1 MAVSNYMSGIFGNS
15 PVKPMQMH
23 MEKVH
28 ECVSLLVPFCESVIA
43 EDWKKVEKN
52 QKKISSLETEAD
64 KLKKELRLNLPK
76 GLFMQVSRRDLLEI
90 LTIQD
95 SVANKAKDVAGIIL
109 GRRIIIPK
117 KIANDFLKLAQ
128 RCVDASEQATKTIN
142 ELDELVETGFRGNE
156 VKLVQTMIRKLD
168 KIEADTDK
176 IQRSIRAKLFAIEND
191 LPPVEVM
198 FLYKVIE
205 TTGDVADQAQRVG
218 SRLQLLLAR

>member
-15 PVKPMQMH
+15 PIKPMQVH

-28 ECVSLLVPFCESVIA
+28 ECVSLLVPFFEAVVA
-43 EDWKKVEKN
+43 EDWKKVEKK
-52 QKKISSLETEAD
+52 QQKISEMETEAD
-64 KLKKELRLNLPK
+64 VLKKELRLNLPK

-109 GRRIIIPK
+109 GRKMVLPK
-117 KIANDFLKLAQ
+117 KIASDYLKFVQ
-128 RCVDASEQATKTIN
+128 RCVDASEQAKATIN
-142 ELDELVETGFRGNE
+142 ELDELVETGFRGTE
-156 VKLVQTMIRKLD
+156 VKLVQKMIKKLD

-176 IQRSIRAKLFAIEND
+176 LQRKIRGKLFEIETD
-191 LPPVEVM
+191 MPPLEAM

-205 TTGDVADQAQRVG
+205 ATGDVADQAQRVG

>member
-1 MAVSNYMSGIFGNS
+1 MAVSNYMSGIFRNS

-28 ECVSLLVPFCESVIA
+28 DCVSLLVPFCEAVIA
-43 EDWKKVEKN
+43 EDWKKVEKK
-52 QKKISSLETEAD
+52 QQKISVLENEAD
-64 KLKKELRLNLPK
+64 ALKKELRLNLPK

-109 GRRIIIPK
+109 GRKMVLPK
-117 KIANDFLKLAQ
+117 KIATDYLKFVQ
-128 RCVDASEQATKTIN
+128 RCVEASAQAKVTIN
-142 ELDELVETGFRGNE
+142 ELDELVETGFRGTE
-156 VKLVQTMIRKLD
+156 VKLVQKMIKKLD

-176 IQRSIRAKLFAIEND
+176 LQRKIRSKLFEIETE
-191 LPPVEVM
+191 LPPLEAM

-205 TTGDVADQAQRVG
+205 ATGDVADQSQRVG

>member
-15 PVKPMQMH
+15 PIKPMQMH

-28 ECVSLLVPFCESVIA
+28 ECVSILVPYFEAVVA
-43 EDWKKVEKN
+43 EDWKKVEKK
-52 QKKISSLETEAD
+52 QQQISQLETEAD
-64 KLKKELRLNLPK
+64 VLKKELRLNLPK

-109 GRRIIIPK
+109 GRKMVLPK
-117 KIANDFLKLAQ
+117 KIANDFLKFAQ
-128 RCVDASEQATKTIN
+128 RCVDASEQAKHTIN
-142 ELDELVETGFRGNE
+142 ELDELVETGFRGTE
-156 VKLVQTMIRKLD
+156 VKLVQKMIKTLD

-176 IQRSIRAKLFAIEND
+176 IQRKIRGKLFEIETD
-191 LPPVEVM
+191 MPPLEAM

-205 TTGDVADQAQRVG
+205 ATGDVADQAQRVG

>member
-28 ECVSLLVPFCESVIA
+28 ECVSLLIPFFEAVLV
-43 EDWKKVEKN
+43 EDWKKVEKH
-52 QKKISSLETEAD
+52 QQKISVLENEAD
-64 KLKKELRLNLPK
+64 ALKKELRLNLPK
-76 GLFMQVSRRDLLEI
+76 GLFMQVSRRDILEI

-95 SVANKAKDVAGIIL
+95 SVANKAKDVAGLIL
-109 GRRIIIPK
+109 GRKMILPK
-117 KIANDFLKLAQ
+117 KIATDYLKFVQ
-128 RCVDASEQATKTIN
+128 RCVDASAQAKLTIN
-142 ELDELVETGFRGNE
+142 ELDELVETGFRGTE
-156 VKLVQTMIRKLD
+156 VKLVQKMIKTLD

-176 IQRSIRAKLFAIEND
+176 LQRKIRLKLFEIEND
-191 LPPVEVM
+191 MPPLEVM

-205 TTGDVADQAQRVG
+205 STGDVADQAQRVG

>member
-15 PVKPMQMH
+15 PIKPMQVH

-28 ECVSLLVPFCESVIA
+28 ECVSLLVPFFEAVVA
-43 EDWKKVEKN
+43 EDWKKVEKK
-52 QKKISSLETEAD
+52 QQKISEMETEAD
-64 KLKKELRLNLPK
+64 VLKKELRLNLPK

-109 GRRIIIPK
+109 GRKMVLPK
-117 KIANDFLKLAQ
+117 KIASDYLKFAQ
-128 RCVDASEQATKTIN
+128 RCVDASEQAKATIN
-142 ELDELVETGFRGNE
+142 ELDELVETGFRGTE
-156 VKLVQTMIRKLD
+156 VKLVQKMIKKLD

-176 IQRSIRAKLFAIEND
+176 IQRKIRAKLFEIEND
-191 LPPVEVM
+191 MPPLEVM

-205 TTGDVADQAQRVG
+205 ATGDVADQSQRVG

>member
-28 ECVSLLVPFCESVIA
+28 ECVSLLVPFFEAVLA
-43 EDWKKVEKN
+43 EDWKKVEKT
-52 QKKISSLETEAD
+52 QQKISALENEAD
-64 KLKKELRLNLPK
+64 VLKKELRLNLPK

-95 SVANKAKDVAGIIL
+95 SVANKAKDVAGLIL
-109 GRRIIIPK
+109 GRKMVLPK
-117 KIANDFLKLAQ
+117 QIANDYLKFVQ
-128 RCVDASEQATKTIN
+128 RCVDASAQAKVTID
-142 ELDELVETGFRGNE
+142 ELDELVETGFRGTE
-156 VKLVQTMIRKLD
+156 VKLVQKMIKTLD

-176 IQRSIRAKLFAIEND
+176 IQRKIRLKLFEIEND
-191 LPPVEVM
+191 MPPLEAM
-198 FLYKVIE
+198 FMYKVIE
-205 TTGDVADQAQRVG
+205 ATGDVADQSQRVG

>member
-15 PVKPMQMH
+15 PVKPMQVH

-28 ECVSLLVPFCESVIA
+28 ECVSLLVPFFEAVVA
-43 EDWKKVEKN
+43 EDWKKVEKK
-52 QKKISSLETEAD
+52 QQKISEMETEAD
-64 KLKKELRLNLPK
+64 VLKKELRLNLPK

-109 GRRIIIPK
+109 GRKMVLPK
-117 KIANDFLKLAQ
+117 KIASDYLKFVQ
-128 RCVDASEQATKTIN
+128 RCVDASEQAKATIN
-142 ELDELVETGFRGNE
+142 ELDELVETGFRGTE
-156 VKLVQTMIRKLD
+156 VKLVQKMIKKLD

-176 IQRSIRAKLFAIEND
+176 LQRKIRGKLFEIETD
-191 LPPVEVM
+191 MPPLEAM

-205 TTGDVADQAQRVG
+205 ATGDVADQAQRVG

>member
-28 ECVSLLVPFCESVIA
+28 ECVSLLIPFFEAVLV
-43 EDWKKVEKN
+43 EDWKKVEKH
-52 QKKISSLETEAD
+52 QQKISVLENEAD
-64 KLKKELRLNLPK
+64 VLKKELRLNLPK
-76 GLFMQVSRRDLLEI
+76 GLFMQVSRRDILEI

-95 SVANKAKDVAGIIL
+95 SVANKAKDVAGLIL
-109 GRRIIIPK
+109 GRQMILPK
-117 KIANDFLKLAQ
+117 KIATDYLKFVQ
-128 RCVDASEQATKTIN
+128 RCVDASAQAKLTIN
-142 ELDELVETGFRGNE
+142 ELDELVETGFRGTE
-156 VKLVQTMIRKLD
+156 VKLVQKMIKTLD

-176 IQRSIRAKLFAIEND
+176 LQRKIRLKLFEIEND
-191 LPPVEVM
+191 MPPLEVM

-205 TTGDVADQAQRVG
+205 STGDVADQAQRVG

>member
-15 PVKPMQMH
+15 PIKPMQVH

-28 ECVSLLVPFCESVIA
+28 ECVALLVPFFEAVVA
-43 EDWKKVEKN
+43 EDWKKVEKK
-52 QKKISSLETEAD
+52 QQKISEKETQAD
-64 KLKKELRLNLPK
+64 VLKKELRLNLPK

-109 GRRIIIPK
+109 GRKMILPK
-117 KIANDFLKLAQ
+117 KIANDYLKFAQ
-128 RCVDASEQATKTIN
+128 RCVDASEQAKATIN
-142 ELDELVETGFRGNE
+142 ELDELVETGFRGTE
-156 VKLVQTMIRKLD
+156 VKLVQTMIKKLD

-176 IQRSIRAKLFAIEND
+176 IQRKIRLKLFEIEND
-191 LPPVEVM
+191 MPPLEAM

-205 TTGDVADQAQRVG
+205 ATGDVADQAQRVG